1 MKKLDDLDIIKAFKN
16 MRTIGNICKDLH
28 IDYSNVIQGKADK
41 ENIHK
46 VVQELKLELYKIN
59 LFMGEK

>member
-1 MKKLDDLDIIKAFKN
+1 MKKLDDLEILKAFKN
-16 MRTIGNICKDLH
+16 MRTIGEICKELQ
-28 IDYSNVIQGKADK
+28 IDYANVIQGKTTK

-46 VVQELKLELYKIN
+46 VVQELKLELYKLN